1 MTFSE
6 NNKAFPEWNN
16 IKVIVFDFDGIFTDN
31 KLYLSEK
38 GDEYIM
44 CNRGDGL
51 GFDILRKFAL
61 IKNWNPELLILSKE
75 KNNAALARSKKLKI
89 ECINN
94 ISDKVDFLEKRFN
107 HLLSPDKKIIRNMV
121 YCGNDLNDLN
131 PILKSQYSFSPCDAH
146 EIIKNNSD
154 YILPRKGGEQFVR
167 MFIEKI
173 IGLEKMSLN
182 EIKKII

>member
-89 ECINN
+89 E
-94 ISDKVDFLEKRFN
+94 
-107 HLLSPDKKIIRNMV
+107 
-121 YCGNDLNDLN
+121 
-131 PILKSQYSFSPCDAH
+131 
-146 EIIKNNSD
+146 
-154 YILPRKGGEQFVR
+154 
-167 MFIEKI
+167 
-173 IGLEKMSLN
+173 
-182 EIKKII
+182 